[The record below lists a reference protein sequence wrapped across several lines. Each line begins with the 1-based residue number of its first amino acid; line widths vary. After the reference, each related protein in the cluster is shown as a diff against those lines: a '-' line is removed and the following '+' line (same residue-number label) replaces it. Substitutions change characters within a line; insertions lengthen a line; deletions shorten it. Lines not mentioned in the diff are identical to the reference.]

1 MNTPNPFINFF
12 GSLLVNLV
20 NRGLTIRGVAMATN
34 RERLNTL
41 YKKFGLEKEDT
52 FKHQHY
58 TILTRSGIEKVQRG
72 ANIKVQYEVIKCE
85 PDFSCVKAFATMNDS
100 SIETFGSCKRGKGGD
115 GNTISWYV
123 MEIAEKRAMS
133 RAVLKLA
140 GLYEMGHMG
149 EDESEDFKAPTLSQQ
164 TAIEVD
170 RLIKELKSKNCSL
183 ARAEQIMTDMQDR
196 EAENPN
202 SPWVAVINVAMNEF
216 GDNFY
221 TRGDELL
228 NENQL
233 TDLEENYTSKPDD
246 DF

>member
-1 MNTPNPFINFF
+1 
-12 GSLLVNLV
+12 
-20 NRGLTIRGVAMATN
+20 VAMATN

-149 EDESEDFKAPTLSQQ
+149 EDESEDFKAPTRSQQ
-164 TAIEVD
+164 ISTEIK
-170 RLIKELKSKNCSL
+170 RLTDELKDKSCTL
-183 ARAEQIMTDMQDR
+183 ERAKEIMTDMQER

-202 SPWVAVINVAMNEF
+202 SPWMAVINVAMNEF
-216 GDNFY
+216 GDEFY

-228 NENQL
+228 TEDQL
-233 TDLEENYTSKPDD
+233 YDLEENYTSKPDD

>member
-1 MNTPNPFINFF
+1 
-12 GSLLVNLV
+12 
-20 NRGLTIRGVAMATN
+20 MATN

>member
-1 MNTPNPFINFF
+1 M
-12 GSLLVNLV
+12 S
-20 NRGLTIRGVAMATN
+20 TN

-72 ANIKVQYEVIKCE
+72 ANIKVHYEVIKCE
-85 PDFSCVKAFATMNDS
+85 PEFSCVKAFATMKDS
-100 SIETFGSCKRGKGGD
+100 EIETFGSCKRGKGGD

-140 GLYEMGHMG
+140 GLYELGHMG
-149 EDESEDFKAPTLSQQ
+149 EDESESFKAPTRSQQ
-164 TAIEVD
+164 TGTEVN
-170 RLIKELKSKNCSL
+170 RLITELKSPNCSL
-183 ARAEQIMTDMQDR
+183 DRAKQIMADMQER
-196 EAENPN
+196 ESESPN
-202 SPWVAVINVAMNEF
+202 SPWGAVIDVAMNQF
-216 GDNFY
+216 GDEFY

-228 NENQL
+228 TEDQL
-233 TDLEENYTSKPDD
+233 TDLEENYTSQPDD
-246 DF
+246 DL

>member
-1 MNTPNPFINFF
+1 M
-12 GSLLVNLV
+12 S
-20 NRGLTIRGVAMATN
+20 TN

-41 YKKFGLEKEDT
+41 YKKFGLETEDT

-72 ANIKVQYEVIKCE
+72 ANIKVHYEVIKCE

-100 SIETFGSCKRGKGGD
+100 EIETFGSCKRGKGGD

-140 GLYEMGHMG
+140 GLYELGHMG
-149 EDESEDFKAPTLSQQ
+149 EDESESFKAPTRSQQ
-164 TAIEVD
+164 TGTEVN
-170 RLIKELKSKNCSL
+170 RLITELKSPNCSL
-183 ARAEQIMTDMQDR
+183 DRAKQIMADMQER
-196 EAENPN
+196 ESESPN
-202 SPWVAVINVAMNEF
+202 SPWGAVIDVAMNQF
-216 GDNFY
+216 GDEFY

-228 NENQL
+228 TEDQL
-233 TDLEENYTSKPDD
+233 TDLEENYTSQPDD
-246 DF
+246 DL

>member
-1 MNTPNPFINFF
+1 
-12 GSLLVNLV
+12 
-20 NRGLTIRGVAMATN
+20 MATN

-149 EDESEDFKAPTLSQQ
+149 EDESEDFKAPTRSQQ
-164 TAIEVD
+164 TATEVD
-170 RLIKELKSKNCSL
+170 RLIKELKSKNCSIDR
-183 ARAEQIMTDMQDR
+183 ARKILNQMQER
-196 EAENPN
+196 EDENPN
-202 SPWVAVINVAMNEF
+202 SPWVAVINVAITEF
-216 GDNFY
+216 GQEIYY
-221 TRGDELL
+221 TEEQL
-228 NENQL
+228 NEL
-233 TDLEENYTSKPDD
+233 AESYTEYDERGREL
-246 DF
+246 

>member
-1 MNTPNPFINFF
+1 
-12 GSLLVNLV
+12 
-20 NRGLTIRGVAMATN
+20 
-34 RERLNTL
+34 
-41 YKKFGLEKEDT
+41 
-52 FKHQHY
+52 
-58 TILTRSGIEKVQRG
+58 
-72 ANIKVQYEVIKCE
+72 
-85 PDFSCVKAFATMNDS
+85 MNDS

-149 EDESEDFKAPTLSQQ
+149 EDESEDFKAPTRSQQ

-183 ARAEQIMTDMQDR
+183 DRAKQIMSDMQDR

-216 GDNFY
+216 GDEFY

-233 TDLEENYTSKPDD
+233 TDLEENYASKPDD